1 MTTENEILQMDQR
14 IALKDLA
21 KETMEM
27 QTKLEEQKAER
38 DYALKHMNELEHHV
52 MLWRY
57 KITFEI
63 QIQVQICLASEILH
77 VMSTYFFIEIL
88 LGSKLAK
95 HSYLS
100 ESFLQSLPNICRMGT
115 TFN

>member
-63 QIQVQICLASEILH
+63 QIQVQICLASWILR
-77 VMSTYFFIEIL
+77 VMSTYFYWHF
-88 LGSKLAK
+88 
-95 HSYLS
+95 
-100 ESFLQSLPNICRMGT
+100 T
-115 TFN
+115 WV

>member
-1 MTTENEILQMDQR
+1 MNDLIGNNTTLEKSLTTENEIRQMDQR

-57 KITFEI
+57 KISFEI
-63 QIQVQICLASEILH
+63 QTQVQICIASIILH
-77 VMSTYFFIEIL
+77 VRLTCFYQD
-88 LGSKLAK
+88 
-95 HSYLS
+95 
-100 ESFLQSLPNICRMGT
+100 QSLPNVE
-115 TFN
+115 

>member
-1 MTTENEILQMDQR
+1 MIGNNTTLQKSLTTENEILQMDQR

-63 QIQVQICLASEILH
+63 QIQVQICLASRLLH
-77 VMSTYFFIEIL
+77 VMSTYF
-88 LGSKLAK
+88 
-95 HSYLS
+95 Y
-100 ESFLQSLPNICRMGT
+100 
-115 TFN
+115 

>member
-1 MTTENEILQMDQR
+1 MIGNNTTLQKSLTTENEILQMDQR

-63 QIQVQICLASEILH
+63 QIQVQICLASRLLH
-77 VMSTYFFIEIL
+77 VMSTYFYWDF
-88 LGSKLAK
+88 
-95 HSYLS
+95 
-100 ESFLQSLPNICRMGT
+100 T
-115 TFN
+115 WV

>member
-1 MTTENEILQMDQR
+1 MIGNNTTLQKSLTTENEILQMDQR

-27 QTKLEEQKAER
+27 QTNLEEQKAER

-63 QIQVQICLASEILH
+63 QIQVQICLASGILH
-77 VMSTYFFIEIL
+77 VMST
-88 LGSKLAK
+88 
-95 HSYLS
+95 
-100 ESFLQSLPNICRMGT
+100 SFY
-115 TFN
+115 